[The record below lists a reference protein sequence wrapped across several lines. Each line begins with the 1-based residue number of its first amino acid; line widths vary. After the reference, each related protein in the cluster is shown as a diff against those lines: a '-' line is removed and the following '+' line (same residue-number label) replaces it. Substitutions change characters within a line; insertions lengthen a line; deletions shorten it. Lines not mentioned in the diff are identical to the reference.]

1 MRSENTLEFVARQLV
16 DHPDDVR
23 VETVEEDRQTVL
35 NLYVHDEDLGKV
47 IGKHGRTAK
56 ALRTL
61 IKAAGSL
68 EDRNVTVEIVD

>member
-1 MRSENTLEFVARQLV
+1 MKAEATLEFVARQLV
-16 DHPDDVR
+16 DYPDDVR
-23 VETVEEDRQTVL
+23 VETVDEDRQTVL
-35 NLYVHDEDLGKV
+35 NLFVNDDDLGKV

>member
-1 MRSENTLEFVARQLV
+1 MRSENTLEFVAKQLV

>member
-1 MRSENTLEFVARQLV
+1 MRSENTLEFVAKQLV

-35 NLYVHDEDLGKV
+35 NLYVHDDDLGKV

>member
-1 MRSENTLEFVARQLV
+1 VRAEQVLEFVAKQLV

-23 VETVEEDRQTVL
+23 IEASEDDGEVVL
-35 NLYVHDEDLGKV
+35 ELRVNDEDLGKV
-47 IGKHGRTAK
+47 IGKRGRTAK

-68 EDRNVTVEIVD
+68 DDENVTVEIVD

>member
-23 VETVEEDRQTVL
+23 VEAVEDDRQVVL

>member
-1 MRSENTLEFVARQLV
+1 MRAERVLEFVAKQLV

-23 VETVEEDRQTVL
+23 VEVDENDREVVL
-35 NLYVHDEDLGKV
+35 ELHVHDEDLGKV
-47 IGKHGRTAK
+47 IGKRGRTAK

-68 EDRNVTVEIVD
+68 DDDNVTVEIVD